1 MSSGTITVST
11 ERGSRATPSY
21 RRVMF
26 FIDGEYLKQSFQEL
40 NDSVNIDYKNLP
52 FKLNNKFFGRGRG
65 IQGEI
70 VRVYYYD
77 AQCEPEEKD
86 YDEQIEFFNK
96 IDNVD
101 YYETRRASLVRKGKK
116 KGRREQKG
124 VDVLIAVDMIS
135 KAYEDHYDIA
145 IVIMGDRDF
154 LPLIKSIKNLT
165 GKRVFG
171 VVFEGHYS
179 SELALTFDKHWIVDA
194 STINELKP

>member
-1 MSSGTITVST
+1 M
-11 ERGSRATPSY
+11 Y
-21 RRVMF
+21 
-26 FIDGEYLKQSFQEL
+26 FIDGEYLKQSFQDINKSE
-40 NDSVNIDYKNLP
+40 NIDYQNLP
-52 FKLNNKFFGRGRG
+52 YKLNNIFFGSGRG

-77 AQCEPEEKD
+77 AQCEPGEAD
-86 YDEQIEFFNK
+86 YEDQLTFFNK
-96 IDNVD
+96 LDGVD
-101 YYETRRASLVRKGKK
+101 FYETRRASLVRKGKD

-124 VDVLIAVDMIS
+124 VDVLISVDMMS

-179 SELALTFDKHWIVDA
+179 PELALAFDKHWVADTNNI
-194 STINELKP
+194 IILKP